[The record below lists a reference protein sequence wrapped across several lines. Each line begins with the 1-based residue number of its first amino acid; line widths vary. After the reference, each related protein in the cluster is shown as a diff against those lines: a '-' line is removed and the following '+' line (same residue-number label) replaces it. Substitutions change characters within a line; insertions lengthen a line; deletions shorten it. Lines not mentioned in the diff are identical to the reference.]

1 MKISGIK
8 KSSLIDW
15 PGKIVITLFTG
26 GCNFRCPWCQN
37 PELVFENVS
46 NEVTIEYLKDY
57 FEEHKSWID
66 GICITGGEPL
76 IQKGIMDFLK
86 EFKKKNVLIKL
97 DTNGY
102 NPLKLREIIRQN
114 LIDYIAVD
122 IKTALNG
129 KYSESTGIE
138 TDVDLIKESIKIIM
152 KSHIDYEFRTTVVP
166 GLVDEEDIVKIGR
179 DIAGAKMYILQ
190 NFRAGNTLDKKF
202 SNIKPYSQDKINKMA
217 DIVSEY
223 VQKVDVRV

>member
-26 GCNFRCPWCQN
+26 GCNFRCGWCHN
-37 PELVFENVS
+37 PELVFDNVS

-76 IQKGIMDFLK
+76 IQKDIMEFLM
-86 EFKKKNVLIKL
+86 EFKKKNILIKL

-122 IKTALNG
+122 IKSASE
-129 KYSESTGIE
+129 KYSEATGIKI
-138 TDVDLIKESIKIIM
+138 DVSLIKESIEIIM

-166 GLVDEEDIVKIGR
+166 GLLDEEDIVKIGQ
-179 DIAGAKMYILQ
+179 DIAGAKMYVLQ

-202 SNIKPYSQDKINKMA
+202 SNIKPYSQDKINRMA
-217 DIVSEY
+217 DIVSKY
-223 VQKVDVRV
+223 VQKVDVRG